1 LIIKR
6 KYPIG
11 AECHPGGGVDFR
23 VWAPAVGSVR
33 VFLEGSAGSPSD
45 EELTNEGN
53 GYFSGFHP
61 SAAAGTLYRFQLGDE
76 EARLPDPASR
86 FQPDGPHGASAVVD
100 AAVFSWTDAGWPGIR
115 IEGQVLYE
123 MHIGTFTKEG
133 TWNAAREQLKELA
146 SVGITVLE
154 IMPIADFPGRFGWG
168 YDGVDFFAPT
178 WLYGQPDD
186 LRQFVD
192 EAHAQ
197 KLGVILDVVY
207 NHVGPDG
214 NFLKSFSPGYFT
226 SRYQTD
232 WGEAINFDGESS
244 VPVREFFI
252 ANAAYWIDE
261 FHLDGLRLDA
271 TQDIHDHSPN
281 HILSEIAD
289 AARKAAGQRSIILTA
304 ENEPQQTNLVRS
316 KQQGGYGLDAL
327 WNDDFHHSALVAL
340 TGRNEA
346 YYSDYKGTPQE
357 FISAVKYGYLY
368 QGQWYKWQRL
378 RRGTN
383 ALDLDPA
390 AFTTFIQNHDQVAN
404 TARGER
410 PNILATAGKYKAMT
424 ALLLLAPGTP
434 MLFQGQEFAATTPFL
449 YFCDHQAELSKMV
462 REGRGK
468 FLAQFRSL
476 ALPEM
481 QHVFG
486 DPGNPS
492 TFEKSKLDFSERQK
506 NAALYC
512 LHKDLIKLRREDPVF
527 RQQRRGGVDGA
538 VLSADSFLLR
548 YFGGEHGDRLL
559 LVNLGRD
566 LHCDPAPEP
575 LLAPPHNSRWT
586 VIWSSEDPRYG
597 GYGTYPPESEDNWR
611 LPGNSTV
618 VLRSEPIDPSMNEL
632 SDS

>member
-1 LIIKR
+1 
-6 KYPIG
+6 
-11 AECHPGGGVDFR
+11 VDFR
-23 VWAPAVGSVR
+23 VWAPSVNR
-33 VFLEGSAGSPSD
+33 ARIFLEGGAGSSATV
-45 EELTNEGN
+45 ELTAEGD
-53 GYFSGFHP
+53 GYFSVFVP
-61 SAAAGTLYRFQLGDE
+61 SAAPGTLYRFQLGGE
-76 EARLPDPASR
+76 EDRFPDPASR
-86 FQPDGPHGASAVVD
+86 FQPDGPHGASAVID
-100 AAVFSWTDAGWPGIR
+100 PNAFSWTDSEWPGVKL
-115 IEGQVLYE
+115 EGQILYE
-123 MHIGTFTKEG
+123 THIGTFTKEG

-146 SVGITVLE
+146 SVGVTILE

-168 YDGVDFFAPT
+168 YDGVNFFAPT

-186 LRQFVD
+186 LRRFVD
-192 EAHAQ
+192 EAHDQ

-214 NFLKSFSPGYFT
+214 NFLKSFASDYFT
-226 SRYQTD
+226 SRYRTD
-232 WGEAINFDGESS
+232 WGEAINFDGENSK
-244 VPVREFFI
+244 PVREFFL

-261 FHLDGLRLDA
+261 FHFDGLRLDA
-271 TQDIHDHSPN
+271 TQDIHDRSAT
-281 HILSEIAD
+281 HILAEIAEE
-289 AARKAAGQRSIILTA
+289 ARKAAGKRNIILTA
-304 ENEPQQTNLVRS
+304 ENEPQHTNLVRS
-316 KQQGGYGLDAL
+316 RKQGGCGLDAL

-357 FISAVKYGYLY
+357 FISAIKYGYLY
-368 QGQWYKWQRL
+368 QGQWYKWQRQ

-383 ALDLDPA
+383 ALDLNPN
-390 AFTTFIQNHDQVAN
+390 AFVTFIQNHDQVAN

-410 PNILATAGKYKAMT
+410 PNILATAGRYKAMT

-434 MLFQGQEFAATTPFL
+434 MLFQGQEYAATTPFL
-449 YFCDHQAELSKMV
+449 YFCDHHAELAKTI

-492 TFEKSKLDFSERQK
+492 TFEASKLDFSERQK
-506 NAALYC
+506 NAAMYC

-527 RQQRRGGVDGA
+527 RQQRPRAIDGA
-538 VLSADSFLLR
+538 VLSSGAFLLR
-548 YFGGEHGDRLL
+548 YFGGDDCDRLL
-559 LVNLGRD
+559 LINLDRD

-575 LLAPPHNSRWT
+575 LLAPPNNSRWI
-586 VIWSSEDPRYG
+586 VMWSSEDPRYG
-597 GYGTYPPESEDNWR
+597 GYGTYPPETEDNWR

-618 VLRSEPIDPSMNEL
+618 VLRSEPLEL
-632 SDS
+632 VDS

>member
-1 LIIKR
+1 
-6 KYPIG
+6 
-11 AECHPGGGVDFR
+11 VDFR
-23 VWAPAVGSVR
+23 VWAPAVGSAR
-33 VFLEGSAGSPSD
+33 VFLEGGAGSPSD
-45 EELTNEGN
+45 VEMTNEGN

-61 SAAAGTLYRFQLGDE
+61 SAAAGTLYRFQLDDE

-100 AAVFSWTDAGWPGIR
+100 SAVFSWTDSGWPGIR
-115 IEGQVLYE
+115 LEGQVLYE

-186 LRQFVD
+186 LRRFVD

-207 NHVGPDG
+207 NHIGPDG
-214 NFLKSFSPGYFT
+214 NFLKSFSPSYFT

-244 VPVREFFI
+244 ASVREFFI

-271 TQDIHDHSPN
+271 TQDIHDRSSN

-340 TGRNEA
+340 TGRSEA

-368 QGQWYKWQRL
+368 QGQWYKWQQQ
-378 RRGTN
+378 RRGMH
-383 ALDLDPA
+383 ALDLNPA
-390 AFTTFIQNHDQVAN
+390 AFVTFIQNHDQVAN

-410 PNILATAGKYKAMT
+410 PNILATAGRYKAMT

-586 VIWSSEDPRYG
+586 IIWSSEDPRYG